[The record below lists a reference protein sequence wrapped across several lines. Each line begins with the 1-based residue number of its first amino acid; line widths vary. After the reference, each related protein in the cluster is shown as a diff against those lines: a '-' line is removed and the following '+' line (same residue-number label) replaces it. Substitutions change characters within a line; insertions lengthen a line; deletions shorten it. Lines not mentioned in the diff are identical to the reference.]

1 MKKKDYIVIIGVLL
15 VAVMIWIGFGQLWKS
30 DGSIVEVTVDG
41 EVLGTYRLD
50 QDQTVQIQETNV
62 LVIQNGKADMT
73 DANCPDRL
81 CVHQKAISKSGENI
95 VCLPNKVIV
104 TIIGT
109 EESAEDVV
117 VQ

>member
-15 VAVMIWIGFGQLWKS
+15 VAVMIWIGFGELWKS

-41 EVLGTYRLD
+41 EILGTYRLD

>member
-50 QDQTVQIQETNV
+50 QDQTVQIQKTNV
-62 LVIQNGKADMT
+62 LVIENGKADMT
-73 DANCPDRL
+73 DANCPDQL
-81 CVHQKAISKSGENI
+81 CVHQKAISKSGETI

-104 TIIGT
+104 TIIGA

>member
-50 QDQTVQIQETNV
+50 QDQTVQIQKTNV
-62 LVIQNGKADMT
+62 LVIENGEADMT
-73 DANCPDRL
+73 DANCPDQL
-81 CVHQKAISKSGENI
+81 CVHQKAISKSGETI

-104 TIIGT
+104 TIIGA

>member
-81 CVHQKAISKSGENI
+81 CVHQKAISKSGETI

>member
-41 EVLGTYRLD
+41 EILGTYRLD

-81 CVHQKAISKSGENI
+81 CVHQKTISKSGENI

>member
-41 EVLGTYRLD
+41 EILGTYRLD

>member
-15 VAVMIWIGFGQLWKS
+15 VAVMIWTGFGQLWKS